1 MRGPLAGALAGL
13 LILVPASVLPLG
25 AQEGGPGILILENAR
40 VWTGD
45 SAVPEARG
53 LVIADGRISRL
64 LQDEGTLG
72 FPQDVPVRRIDLG
85 GRRVVPGFN
94 DAHTHF
100 FDGGFT
106 LLSPDILTSD
116 TPEEFVRRLKA
127 YAEGLP
133 AGRWIDLSSAW
144 DHERWPG
151 HPLPSRQLI
160 DLVTPHNPVW
170 IRRPDGHIGLANSMA
185 LEAAGITAA
194 SPDPPGGR
202 IDRDPATGEPTGIVR
217 DAGDLIRAAIPEIT
231 EEEYREALDAALA
244 HAAQVGVT
252 SIQDMCYDPGPV
264 GIRLLEEYAREGRLT
279 VRVYCRTWLGDWAE
293 EADAGIRAGNGDAW
307 VRRGSLKAFAD
318 GALGS
323 STAYMSEPYAD
334 NPENR
339 GLLDAVMQAPDTFL
353 ALASGADRAGLQLSI
368 HTIGDAAI
376 SLVLDQFE
384 RIRGENPVWDRRFRI
399 EHAQHMAGKDFARM
413 AEMGVIASVQ
423 PFHAID
429 DGRWAERKIGPERA
443 KTTYAFRTFLDAGV
457 PLAFGTD
464 WPVAPLDPMRTV
476 YAAVTR
482 RTLDGAH
489 PEGWVPEEKV
499 TVEEALRAYTA
510 GSAYAEFAEGEK
522 GRLVPGQ
529 LADLVVLSED
539 PFEVPPER
547 LEKIAPLMTMVGG
560 RIVFSVESSE
570 ASGWPAAQKVA
581 GSPAVGIS
589 RKGGSRTARVFRWP
603 VGRFTIVAHAA
614 ANRYAATGHP
624 AIRFIRN

>member
-1 MRGPLAGALAGL
+1 MRRSAAATLAGL
-13 LILVPASVLPLG
+13 LSIVSASVPPLA
-25 AQEGGPGILILENAR
+25 AQEGGPGILVLENAR

-53 LVIADGRISRL
+53 LVIEGGRISRL

-72 FPQDVPVRRIDLG
+72 FPQDVAVRRIDLG
-85 GRRVVPGFN
+85 GRRLIPGFN

-100 FDGGFT
+100 FEGGVT
-106 LLSPDILTSD
+106 LLSPDLLTSD
-116 TPEEFVRRLKA
+116 TPEEFARRLKA
-127 YAEGLP
+127 YADGLP
-133 AGRWIDLSSAW
+133 AGRWIDLPAAW

-151 HPLPSRQLI
+151 HPLPGRELI
-160 DLVTPHNPVW
+160 DPATPRNPVW
-170 IRRPDGHIGLANSMA
+170 IRRPDGHIGLANSLA
-185 LEAAGITAA
+185 LEAAGITADT
-194 SPDPPGGR
+194 PDPTGGQ
-202 IDRDPATGEPTGIVR
+202 IDRDPETGEPTGILR
-217 DAGDLIRAAIPEIT
+217 DAGDLIRSAIPEIG
-231 EEEYREALDAALA
+231 EDEYREALDAALG
-244 HAAQVGVT
+244 HAARIGVT
-252 SIQDMCYDPGPV
+252 SVQDMCYDAGPV
-264 GIRLLEEYAREGRLT
+264 GIRLLEEYARESRLT
-279 VRVYCRTWLGDWAE
+279 ARVYCRTPLSDWAG
-293 EADAGIRAGNGDAW
+293 EAEAGVRAGSGDAW

-323 STAYMSEPYAD
+323 STAYMFEPYAD
-334 NPENR
+334 DPGNR
-339 GLLDAVMQAPDTFL
+339 GLLDAVMQPPDSFF

-368 HTIGDAAI
+368 HAIGDAAI

-384 RIRGENPVWDRRFRI
+384 RVVAENPAWDRRFRI
-399 EHAQHMAGKDFARM
+399 EHAQHMAAREFERM

-489 PEGWVPEEKV
+489 PEGWVPEEKI

-510 GSAYAEFAEGEK
+510 GSAYAEFAEAEK

-529 LADLVVLSED
+529 WADLVVLSED
-539 PFEVPPER
+539 PFEIDAER
-547 LEKIAPLMTMVGG
+547 LEEIRPVLTMVGG
-560 RIVFSVESSE
+560 RVVWE
-570 ASGWPAAQKVA
+570 AEGW
-581 GSPAVGIS
+581 
-589 RKGGSRTARVFRWP
+589 
-603 VGRFTIVAHAA
+603 
-614 ANRYAATGHP
+614 
-624 AIRFIRN
+624 

>member
-1 MRGPLAGALAGL
+1 VRSATAGALATL
-13 LILVPASVLPLG
+13 PITVLASVLPLA
-25 AQEGGPGILILENAR
+25 AQEGDAGILVLENAR

-45 SAVPEARG
+45 SAIPEARG
-53 LVIADGRISRL
+53 LVIEGGRISRL
-64 LQDEGTLG
+64 LQDKGTLG
-72 FPQDVPVRRIDLG
+72 FPQDVRVERIDLG

-94 DAHTHF
+94 DAHTHL
-100 FDGGFT
+100 FDGGFA
-106 LLSPDILTSD
+106 LLSPDLLTSD
-116 TPEEFVRRLKA
+116 TPEEFVGRLTA
-127 YAEGLP
+127 YADGLP
-133 AGRWIDLSSAW
+133 AGRWIDLPAAW

-160 DLVTPHNPVW
+160 DPATPRNPVW
-170 IRRPDGHIGLANSMA
+170 MRRPDGHIGLANTLA
-185 LEAAGITAA
+185 LEAAGISADT
-194 SPDPPGGR
+194 PDPPGGR
-202 IDRDPATGEPTGIVR
+202 IDRDPATGEPTGIIR

-264 GIRLLEEYAREGRLT
+264 GIQLLEEYARDGRLT
-279 VRVYCRTWLGDWAE
+279 ARTYCRTWLGDWSGEAE
-293 EADAGIRAGNGDAW
+293 AGIRAGSGDEW

-323 STAYMSEPYAD
+323 STAYMYEPYAD

-339 GLLDAVMQAPDTFL
+339 GLLDAMMQPPDTFFML
-353 ALASGADRAGLQLSI
+353 AVSADRAGLQLSI
-368 HTIGDAAI
+368 HAIGDAAI

-384 RIRGENPVWDRRFRI
+384 RVVAENPAWDRRFRI
-399 EHAQHMAGKDFARM
+399 EHAQHMAVKDFVRM
-413 AEMGVIASVQ
+413 AEIGVIASVQ

-443 KTTYAFRTFLDAGV
+443 RTTYAFRSFLEAGV

-489 PEGWVPEEKV
+489 PAGWVPEERISL
-499 TVEEALRAYTA
+499 EEALRAYTA
-510 GSAYAEFAEGEK
+510 GSAYAEFADGKK
-522 GRLVPGQ
+522 GRLLPGY

-539 PFEVPPER
+539 PFAVEPER
-547 LEKIAPLMTMVGG
+547 LEEIRPVMTMVGG
-560 RIVFSVESSE
+560 RIVWEAEGAVSGES
-570 ASGWPAAQKVA
+570 
-581 GSPAVGIS
+581 
-589 RKGGSRTARVFRWP
+589 
-603 VGRFTIVAHAA
+603 
-614 ANRYAATGHP
+614 
-624 AIRFIRN
+624 

>member
-1 MRGPLAGALAGL
+1 MRRSLAGSLGGL
-13 LILVPASVLPLG
+13 LVAVAPVA
-25 AQEGGPGILILENAR
+25 AQEGGPGILVLENAR

-64 LQDEGTLG
+64 LQDESTLG
-72 FPQDVPVRRIDLG
+72 FPQDVPVHRINLG

-100 FDGGFT
+100 FDGGFA
-106 LLSPDILTSD
+106 LLSPDLLTSD
-116 TPEEFVRRLKA
+116 TPKEFVRRLKA
-127 YAEGLP
+127 YADGLP
-133 AGRWIDLSSAW
+133 AGRWIDLPAAW

-160 DLVTPHNPVW
+160 DPVTPRNPVW
-170 IRRPDGHIGLANSMA
+170 IRRPDGHIGLANSLA

-194 SPDPPGGR
+194 TPDPPGGR
-202 IDRDPATGEPTGIVR
+202 IDRDPATGEPTGIIR
-217 DAGDLIRAAIPEIT
+217 DASELVRSAIPEIT

-244 HAAQVGVT
+244 HAAEVGVT
-252 SIQDMCYDPGPV
+252 SIQDMCYDPGSV

-279 VRVYCRTWLGDWAE
+279 VRVYCRTWLGDWTE
-293 EADAGIRAGNGDAW
+293 EADAGVRAGSGDAW

-323 STAYMSEPYAD
+323 STAYMFEPYAD

-339 GLLDAVMQAPDTFL
+339 GLLDAVMQPPDTFF
-353 ALASGADRAGLQLSI
+353 ALAAGADRAGLQLSI
-368 HTIGDAAI
+368 HAIGDAAI

-384 RIRGENPVWDRRFRI
+384 RVVAENPAWDRRFRI

-443 KTTYAFRTFLDAGV
+443 RTTYAFRSFLEAGA

-510 GSAYAEFAEGEK
+510 GSAYAEFAEVEK

-539 PFEVPPER
+539 PLEVPAER
-547 LEKIAPLMTMVGG
+547 LEEIVPMTTMVGG
-560 RIVFSVESSE
+560 RFVLVIEESE
-570 ASGWPAAQKVA
+570 A
-581 GSPAVGIS
+581 
-589 RKGGSRTARVFRWP
+589 GGPSQPR
-603 VGRFTIVAHAA
+603 
-614 ANRYAATGHP
+614 
-624 AIRFIRN
+624 

>member
-1 MRGPLAGALAGL
+1 MIRFVGVTSALLAL
-13 LILVPASVLPLG
+13 LLPPATLH
-25 AQEGGPGILILENAR
+25 AQESPMEILILENAR

-53 LVIADGRISRL
+53 LVIADGRISQL
-64 LQDEGTLG
+64 LRDEGTRG

-106 LLSPDILTSD
+106 LLSPDLLTSD

-127 YAEGLP
+127 YAGTLP
-133 AGRWIDLSSAW
+133 AGRWIDLPAAW

-160 DLVTPHNPVW
+160 DSVTPGNPVW
-170 IRRPDGHIGLANSMA
+170 IRRPDGHIGLANSLA
-185 LEAAGITAA
+185 LEAAGVTAET
-194 SPDPPGGR
+194 PDPAGGR
-202 IDRDPATGEPTGIVR
+202 IDRDPATGEPTGILR
-217 DAGDLIRAAIPEIT
+217 DAGELVRAAIPEIT

-244 HAAQVGVT
+244 HAAEVGLT
-252 SIQDMCYDPGPV
+252 SVQDMCYDAGPV
-264 GIRLLEEYAREGRLT
+264 GIRLLEEYARDDRLT
-279 VRVYCRTWLGDWAE
+279 VRVFCRTWLGDWIE
-293 EADAGIRAGNGDAW
+293 EAGAGVRAGSGDEW

-323 STAYMSEPYAD
+323 STAYMSAPYAD

-339 GLLDAVMQAPDTFL
+339 GLLDAVMQPPDSFFGL
-353 ALASGADRAGLQLSI
+353 AAGADRAGLQLSI
-368 HTIGDAAI
+368 HAIGDAAI

-384 RIRGENPVWDRRFRI
+384 RIRAANPGWDRRFRI
-399 EHAQHMAGKDFARM
+399 EHAQHMAEKDFARM

-429 DGRWAERKIGPERA
+429 DGRWAERKIGPARA
-443 KTTYAFRTFLDAGV
+443 KTTYAFRSFLDASV

-482 RTLDGAH
+482 RTLDGDH
-489 PEGWVPEEKV
+489 PEGWVPEEKILL
-499 TVEEALRAYTA
+499 EEALRAYTS
-510 GSAYAEFAEGEK
+510 GSAYAEFAEEDK
-522 GRLVPGQ
+522 GRLVPGAM
-529 LADLVVLSED
+529 ADLVVLSED

-547 LEKIAPLMTMVGG
+547 LDDIRPVLTMVGG
-560 RIVFSVESSE
+560 RIVWQAEEAEVLATLDRFFEAMAARDVE
-570 ASGWPAAQKVA
+570 GL
-581 GSPAVGIS
+581 
-589 RKGGSRTARVFRWP
+589 
-603 VGRFTIVAHAA
+603 
-614 ANRYAATGHP
+614 
-624 AIRFIRN
+624 